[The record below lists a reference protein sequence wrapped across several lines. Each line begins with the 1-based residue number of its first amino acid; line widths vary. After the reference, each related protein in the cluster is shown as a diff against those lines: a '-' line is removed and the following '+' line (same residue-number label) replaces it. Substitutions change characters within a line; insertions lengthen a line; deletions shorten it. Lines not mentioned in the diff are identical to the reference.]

1 MAERPMNATSR
12 APRTDLNG
20 STLPATTLRGD
31 AGTAHGYD
39 PAMRRAAV
47 LSTAVAVLL
56 AVAVVGS
63 GGAGAEDRYPNDD
76 TLRLNEMQVMGTHNS
91 FHRRPNPQFIDALL
105 TTLPAFAPVVA
116 EWDYEQLPLTDG
128 FADQGVRQIE
138 LDVWAD
144 PDGSIFS
151 DRKSYEFAGLPADP
165 GIPELHE
172 PGLKVLHIHEVDVE
186 STCWTF
192 VSCLEEVK
200 AWSDANPGHAPLTI
214 LVEAKQDVIPDILGL
229 GYAPIVPFGATELD
243 GIDTEIRSV
252 FAPEDL
258 ITPDDVRGSRATLE
272 EAVLTDGWPT
282 LGESRGKVLFALDNG
297 GGVQSTYLSGHP
309 SAQGRVLFP
318 SGSAPGNPETAFIKY
333 NDPIG
338 DFAEIQSAVAAGY
351 IVRTR
356 ADANPTQTNPNLFAD
371 RDQALASG
379 AQFVSTDY
387 PVPDPIREAEHPERT
402 TPYFVQM
409 PGGNPARCNPI
420 SGPPGCTANDIE
432 NPAWLGPEP
441 APTTTTTTTTT
452 TTPGSPPGP
461 TTTIP
466 AAAPATVVVVDPRF
480 LAG

>member
-1 MAERPMNATSR
+1 MNATSR
-12 APRTDLNG
+12 ETHADLT
-20 STLPATTLRGD
+20 SPTTRRGD
-31 AGTAHGYD
+31 AARALGYA

-47 LSTAVAVLL
+47 LSTAVALL
-56 AVAVVGS
+56 IAVAVVGS
-63 GGAGAEDRYPNDD
+63 AGAGAEVRYPNDAS
-76 TLRLNEMQVMGTHNS
+76 LRLNQLQVMGTHNS

-105 TTLPAFAPVVA
+105 TTLPAFAPIVA

-144 PDGSIFS
+144 PDGTIFS

-172 PGLKVLHIHEVDVE
+172 PGLKVLHVHEVDVE
-186 STCWTF
+186 ATCWTF
-192 VSCLEEVK
+192 VTCLEEVK
-200 AWSDANPGHAPLTI
+200 AWSDANPGHAPITI
-214 LVEAKQDVIPDILGL
+214 LVEAKQDVVPDILGL
-229 GYAPIVPFGATELD
+229 GYAPIVPFDATQLD

-258 ITPDDVRGSRATLE
+258 ITPDDVRGTRATLE

-282 LGESRGKVLFALDNG
+282 LGASRGKVLFALDNG
-297 GGVQSTYLSGHP
+297 GGVQSTYLAGHP

-338 DFAEIQSAVAAGY
+338 DFAKIQSAVAAGY

-356 ADANPTQTNPNLFAD
+356 SDANPTQTNPNLFAD

-409 PGGNPARCNPI
+409 PGGSPARCNPI
-420 SGPPGCTANDIE
+420 SAPSTCVAADIE

-441 APTTTTTTTTT
+441 EPTTTTTTT
-452 TTPGSPPGP
+452 P
-461 TTTIP
+461 TTAPSAPNPTTSTTLAPAPAP
-466 AAAPATVVVVDPRF
+466 AATAVPADPR

>member
-1 MAERPMNATSR
+1 
-12 APRTDLNG
+12 
-20 STLPATTLRGD
+20 
-31 AGTAHGYD
+31 
-39 PAMRRAAV
+39 MRRTAV
-47 LSTAVAVLL
+47 LSCVVAVL
-56 AVAVVGS
+56 VASTLVGI
-63 GGAGAEDRYPNDD
+63 GGAGAEVRYPNDGS
-76 TLRLNEMQVMGTHNS
+76 LRLNQLQVMGTHNS

-105 TTLPAFAPVVA
+105 TALPTFGPIVA

-128 FADQGVRQIE
+128 FRDQGVRQIE

-144 PDGSIFS
+144 PDGTIFS
-151 DRKSYEFAGLPADP
+151 DRKSYEYAGLPADP

-186 STCWTF
+186 ATCWTF
-192 VSCLEEVK
+192 VTCLQEVK
-200 AWSDANPGHAPLTI
+200 AWSDANPGHAPVTI
-214 LVEAKQDVIPDILGL
+214 LVEAKQDVVPDILGL
-229 GYAPIVPFGATELD
+229 GYAPIVPFGAGELQE
-243 GIDTEIRSV
+243 IDDEIRSV

-258 ITPDDVRGSRATLE
+258 VTPDDVRGSRSTLE

-282 LGESRGKVLFALDNG
+282 LAESRGKVLFALDNG
-297 GGVQSTYLSGHP
+297 GSVQSTYLDGHP

-318 SGSAPGNPETAFIKY
+318 SGSEPGHPETAFIKY

-338 DFAEIQSAVAAGY
+338 DFAKIQSAVEAGY

-356 ADANPTQTNPNLFAD
+356 ADANPTQTNPSLFAD

-387 PVPDPIREAEHPERT
+387 PVPDPKREAEHPERT

-409 PGGNPARCNPI
+409 PGGTPARCNPI
-420 SGPPGCTANDIE
+420 SAPLSCTASDIE

-441 APTTTTTTTTT
+441 PPTTTTAAPTTTTGPNATTTTT
-452 TTPGSPPGP
+452 L
-461 TTTIP
+461 P
-466 AAAPATVVVVDPRF
+466 AAVPATAVRATPR